1 MIRLKSLVEQKLDT
15 SKFDQALQ
23 PYVQCLNQ
31 NYNKAYSFTYVGKN
45 DDKLYF
51 EAELNPDFG
60 DLNLIISEAFM
71 EARLHLNDNKCNFE
85 IFYTLTGL
93 EEFSASVGKVVKEND
108 TYEFIVFDDENFTDD
123 DLDEDDE
130 FDEDE
135 EEEN

>member
-15 SKFDQALQ
+15 TKLDQALQ

-31 NYNKAYSFTYVGKN
+31 TYNKAYSFTYVGKSN
-45 DDKLYF
+45 DKLYF

-60 DLNLIISEAFM
+60 DLNLIVGEAFM
-71 EARLHLNDNKCNFE
+71 EARLHIKEDKCNFE

-93 EEFSASVGKVVKEND
+93 EEFSASVGKVVKENGN
-108 TYEFIVFDDENFTDD
+108 YEFVVFDEEHFTDD

-130 FDEDE
+130 FEEDE
-135 EEEN
+135 SEEK

>member
-15 SKFDQALQ
+15 SKFDQMLQ

-60 DLNLIISEAFM
+60 DLNLIISEAFL
-71 EARLHLNDNKCNFE
+71 EARLHLKDNKCNFE

-93 EEFSASVGKVVKEND
+93 EEFSASVGKVVKND
-108 TYEFIVFDDENFTDD
+108 DKYEFIVFDDENFTDD

-135 EEEN
+135 EEEK